1 MHGGTKAWCIASG
14 LTANAMKAL
23 VQEEFLW
30 IQTMLAMT
38 AEVVAS
44 LSSFL
49 AQRSTIEGK

>member
-44 LSSFL
+44 LSSSL